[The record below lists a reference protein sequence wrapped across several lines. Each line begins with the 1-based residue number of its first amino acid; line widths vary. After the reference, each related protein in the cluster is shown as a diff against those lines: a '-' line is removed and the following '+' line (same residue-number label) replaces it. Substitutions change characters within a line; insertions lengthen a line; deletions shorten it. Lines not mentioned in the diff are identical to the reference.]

1 MYLLLRL
8 SLYFTYLN
16 KSTVQ
21 NEGTVEICFAI
32 SKSGLF
38 TCMLRRITDL
48 GYYISRTVSS
58 SSLNSSVMLP
68 TVLSEHH
75 HTSWKCCSSPKNSKD
90 LVNYQKYKCGKKER
104 DVVQKLYHELS
115 KLPDITAK
123 RLNSLSK
130 LHLDSFW
137 VLTSTV
143 YSKKCPLKV
152 ITDSVALKRVQ
163 KQEDNKQMKTHPGQ
177 ININDN
183 SINICTWIMNKLHKG
198 NHPSS
203 FFMLLK

>member
-1 MYLLLRL
+1 
-8 SLYFTYLN
+8 
-16 KSTVQ
+16 
-21 NEGTVEICFAI
+21 
-32 SKSGLF
+32 
-38 TCMLRRITDL
+38 
-48 GYYISRTVSS
+48 
-58 SSLNSSVMLP
+58 MLP

-90 LVNYQKYKCGKKER
+90 LVNYQKYKCGEKER
-104 DVVQKLYHELS
+104 DVVQKVYHELS
-115 KLPDITAK
+115 ELPDITAK

-163 KQEDNKQMKTHPGQ
+163 KQDNKQMKTHPGK

-183 SINICTWIMNKLHKG
+183 KYMYMNKLHKG

-203 FFMLLK
+203 FLCFWNRNVWLTNNIMKLIDEIETRKYFWHTRMPIEKTEIDFSEEEMQ